1 MRVSFRLAIAY
12 LKKQKGRTLSLI
24 ISIALAV
31 MLVFTLNVVPESKS
45 KHDIKKAYKNFSDYH
60 VEYNDINLETVEQ
73 LKKDKSIKV
82 INDVVNLGNVVSNKG
97 VSINLNSYS
106 NDFIDAYG
114 YEHGPYG
121 YELIKGNEPKNEN
134 EIVIEEKALKEMGL
148 SDKLGQSI
156 DFNIIKKY
164 TDENNQNQIY
174 SKEKSFKLVGIVKKP
189 DGFYE
194 ENLYYKVKAFTKYTE
209 NQSILPKELVSHSG
223 VLKFTT
229 STPSMSMVNK
239 AIAKYKLDENRFMI
253 NVQLNEAI
261 QNYDMTQGG
270 EIKIKNKL
278 MPMVAATL
286 VIYNIFNIILIDMTK
301 QIGMVRAIGM
311 TKKKVGYMVCIQSFI
326 VLLMGLAVGFLL
338 GTIASYI
345 GLRSIY
351 NEHISVY
358 ISRESI
364 IEPIIMAV
372 VSVDIASI
380 FTIYKCKKISPI
392 EAIKSTNNSKSIKK
406 DRFYHKLI
414 KKVFGI
420 TGYMA
425 YKNIW
430 RYKTRAILSILSIS
444 MAGSLFIINMVG
456 FNQYDGS
463 VDKLSP
469 LIMEMGESDIILSH
483 NSNNSSEY
491 FNEYTNDEVNK
502 ISKIDGVRQITKSMN
517 ITGYL
522 NSNKENISDYY
533 KQYNPLD
540 NVESN
545 LEIGTAIK
553 GYDKSTLKELEKYLE
568 DGTIDNLKEEGDTIS
583 GVVSN
588 HFYSGSAVSN
598 DSITLK
604 NLKVGDIIEVKIPVT
619 NNKKVK
625 YINKKIK
632 VAGLLNPD
640 YVLNAEGGKD
650 SRFQVILDENSF
662 KNLTGKK
669 GFNNISIKLEKDKEK
684 EVVSKVKE
692 IINEDDFKEMESK
705 YENRK
710 LSTEGNEK
718 LKKEVLV
725 SVVLTMV
732 ISSINIACVVITN
745 IMIRVKEIS
754 TLRAIGMSMKN
765 IKKMIIKES
774 IIYGVLS
781 SIIAGVFSSYNTYKS
796 MQRANEIFSKG
807 MGIKQA
813 YEFKVPVV
821 EILQFGVAAILICV
835 IAGYLAKNR
844 VSKLSIVE
852 GLRNEE

>member
-24 ISIALAV
+24 TSITLAV
-31 MLVFTLNVVPESKS
+31 ILVFTLNVVPESKS
-45 KHDIKKAYKNFSDYH
+45 KHDIKKAYKNFSNYH
-60 VEYNDINLETVEQ
+60 VEYSDLNLETVEQ
-73 LKKDKSIKV
+73 LKNDKSIKV
-82 INDVVNLGNVVSNKG
+82 INDVINLGNAVSDKG
-97 VSINLNSYS
+97 VSISLNSY
-106 NDFIDAYG
+106 NKGFIDSYG
-114 YEHGPYG
+114 YTF
-121 YELIKGNEPKNEN
+121 IKGNEPKNEN

-148 SDKLGQSI
+148 RDKLGQSI
-156 DFNIIKKY
+156 DFDIIKKY

-174 SKEKSFKLVGIVKKP
+174 SKEKVFKLVGIVKKP

-209 NQSILPKELVSHSG
+209 NQSILPKELVNHSG
-223 VLKFTT
+223 VLNFTT
-229 STPSMSMVNK
+229 STPN
-239 AIAKYKLDENRFMI
+239 IAMADKLITKYKLDDEKFMI

-261 QNYDMTQGG
+261 QNYEMSKGAN
-270 EIKIKNKL
+270 IKVSNKL

-311 TKKKVGYMVCIQSFI
+311 TKKNVRHMVCIQSFI
-326 VLLMGLAVGFLL
+326 VLLIGLALGFLL

-358 ISRESI
+358 ISKESI

-372 VSVDIASI
+372 VSVAIASI
-380 FTIYKCKKISPI
+380 FTIYKSGKISPI
-392 EAIKSTNNSKSIKK
+392 EAIRNTNSSKSIKK

-430 RYKTRAILSILSIS
+430 RYKTRTILSILSIS
-444 MAGSLFIINMVG
+444 MTGFLFITNMVA
-456 FNQYDGS
+456 FNQYDKN
-463 VDKLSP
+463 VDILSP
-469 LIMEMGESDIILSH
+469 IIMEMGESDIILSH

-491 FNEYTNDEVNK
+491 FNEYTDDEVSK
-502 ISKIDGVRQITKSMN
+502 ISNIDGVMELTKSMN

-522 NSNKENISDYY
+522 SSNKENISDYY

-540 NVESN
+540 NDESN

-553 GYDKSTLKELEKYLE
+553 GYDKSTLKELVKYLE

-588 HFYSGSAVSN
+588 HFYSGSEVSN
-598 DSITLK
+598 DSTTLK
-604 NLKVGDIIEVKIPVT
+604 DLKVGDIIEVKIPVI
-619 NNKKVK
+619 NGKEVK
-625 YINKKIK
+625 YVNKKIK

-669 GFNNISIKLEKDKEK
+669 GFNNIFIKLEKDKEK

-732 ISSINIACVVITN
+732 ISSINIACIVITN

>member
-31 MLVFTLNVVPESKS
+31 ILVFTLNVVPESKS
-45 KHDIKKAYKNFSDYH
+45 KHDIKEAYKNFSDYH
-60 VEYNDINLETVEQ
+60 VEYSNLNFETVDQ
-73 LKKDKSIKV
+73 LKNDKTIKV
-82 INDVVNLGNVVSNKG
+82 INDVINLGNAVSNKG
-97 VSINLNSYS
+97 VSISLNSYS
-106 NDFIDAYG
+106 KGFIDSYG
-114 YEHGPYG
+114 YN
-121 YELIKGNEPKNEN
+121 LIKGNEPKNED

-164 TDENNQNQIY
+164 MDENNQNQIY

-209 NQSILPKELVSHSG
+209 NQSILPKELISHSG

-229 STPSMSMVNK
+229 STPSMAMANK
-239 AIAKYKLDENRFMI
+239 AINKYKLDENKFMI

-261 QNYDMTQGG
+261 QDYDMYKGG
-270 EIKIKNKL
+270 KIKINNKL
-278 MPMVAATL
+278 IPMVAATL

-301 QIGMVRAIGM
+301 QIGMARAIGM
-311 TKKKVGYMVCIQSFI
+311 TKKNVRYMVCIQSFI
-326 VLLMGLAVGFLL
+326 VLLIGLAVGFLL

-351 NEHISVY
+351 NEHISLY
-358 ISRESI
+358 ISKESI
-364 IEPIIMAV
+364 IEPLSMAV
-372 VSVDIASI
+372 ASVAIASI

-392 EAIKSTNNSKSIKK
+392 EAIRSTNSSKSIKK

-414 KKVFGI
+414 RKVFGL

-430 RYKTRAILSILSIS
+430 IYKTRTILSILSIS
-444 MAGSLFIINMVG
+444 MAGSLFITKMVG
-456 FNQYDGS
+456 FNQYDGK
-463 VDKLSP
+463 VDSLSP

-491 FNEYTNDEVNK
+491 FNEYTDDELNE
-502 ISKIDGVRQITKSMN
+502 ISKIDGVREITKSMN
-517 ITGYL
+517 VTGYL
-522 NSNKENISDYY
+522 NSKKENISDFY
-533 KQYNPLD
+533 KTYIPLD
-540 NVESN
+540 SDESN
-545 LEIGTAIK
+545 LEIGTVIK
-553 GYDKSTLKELEKYLE
+553 GYEKSTLKELEKYLE
-568 DGTIDNLKEEGDTIS
+568 DGNIDNLKEEDDTIS
-583 GVVSN
+583 AMVSN
-588 HFYSGSAVSN
+588 HFYLDSKVSSN
-598 DSITLK
+598 ETILK
-604 NLKVGDIIEVKIPVT
+604 DLKVGDIIEVKIPVT
-619 NNKKVK
+619 NNKEVK
-625 YINKKIK
+625 YVNQKIK
-632 VAGLLNPD
+632 VAGLLNTD
-640 YVLNAEGGKD
+640 YVLNVEGGRD
-650 SRFQVILDENSF
+650 SCFQVILDKNSF
-662 KNLTGKK
+662 ENLTGKK
-669 GFNNISIKLEKDKEK
+669 GFNNIFIKLQKDKE
-684 EVVSKVKE
+684 EVVVSKAKE
-692 IINEDDFKEMESK
+692 IINGNSFNEMESK
-705 YENRK
+705 YDNRK
-710 LSTEGNEK
+710 LSTNHNVE
-718 LKKEVLV
+718 LKKEILV

-732 ISSINIACVVITN
+732 ISSINIACIVITN

-754 TLRAIGMSMKN
+754 TLRAIGMRMKN
-765 IKKMIIKES
+765 IKKMILKES

-781 SIIAGVFSSYNTYKS
+781 SIIAGVFSSYDVYKN
-796 MQRANEIFSKG
+796 MKKANEIFSQG
-807 MGIKQA
+807 LGIKQA

-852 GLRNEE
+852 GLKNEE

>member
-12 LKKQKGRTLSLI
+12 LKKQKGRSLSLI
-24 ISIALAV
+24 TSIALAFI
-31 MLVFTLNVVPESKS
+31 LVFTLNVVPESKS
-45 KHDIKKAYKNFSDYH
+45 KHDIKEAYKNFSDYH
-60 VEYNDINLETVEQ
+60 VEYSDINLETVDQ
-73 LKKDKSIKV
+73 LKNDESIKV
-82 INDVVNLGNVVSNKG
+82 INDVINLGNAVSDKG
-97 VSINLNSYS
+97 VSISLNSYS
-106 NDFIDAYG
+106 DDFIDAYG
-114 YEHGPYG
+114 YDNGPYG
-121 YELIKGNEPKNEN
+121 YNLIKGNEPKNEN

-148 SDKLGQSI
+148 GDNLGQSI
-156 DFNIIKKY
+156 DFDIIKNY
-164 TDENNQNQIY
+164 RDENNQNQIY

-194 ENLYYKVKAFTKYTE
+194 DNLYYKVKAFTKYTE
-209 NQSILPKELVSHSG
+209 NQSILPKELISHSG

-229 STPSMSMVNK
+229 STPSISMVYD
-239 AIAKYKLDENRFMI
+239 AIAKYKLDDERFMI

-261 QNYDMTQGG
+261 QDYDMTKGG
-270 EIKIKNKL
+270 KVKITNKL
-278 MPMVAATL
+278 IPMVAAAL

-326 VLLMGLAVGFLL
+326 VLIIGLAVGFLL
-338 GTIASYI
+338 GTIASFI

-351 NEHISVY
+351 NEHISLY
-358 ISRESI
+358 ISKGSM
-364 IEPIIMAV
+364 IEPVSMAI
-372 VSVDIASI
+372 VSVVIASI

-392 EAIKSTNNSKSIKK
+392 EAIRSNNSSKSIKK

-414 KKVFGI
+414 RKVFGNS
-420 TGYMA
+420 GYMA

-430 RYKTRAILSILSIS
+430 RNKTRTILSILSIS
-444 MAGSLFIINMVG
+444 MAGSLFITNMVG
-456 FNQYDGS
+456 FNQYDGK
-463 VDKLSP
+463 VDSLSP

-491 FNEYTNDEVNK
+491 FNEYADDEVSK
-502 ISKIDGVRQITKSMN
+502 ISKIDGVSELTKSMN
-517 ITGYL
+517 VKGYL
-522 NSNKENISDYY
+522 NTNKENISDFY
-533 KQYNPLD
+533 KQNITLD
-540 NVESN
+540 SDESN

-553 GYDKSTLKELEKYLE
+553 GYDKATIKELEKYLE
-568 DGTIDNLKEEGDTIS
+568 DGNIDNLKEEGDTIS

-588 HFYSGSAVSN
+588 HFYSGTELSSN
-598 DSITLK
+598 ASVLNDLK
-604 NLKVGDIIEVKIPVT
+604 IGDIIEVKIPLI
-619 NNKKVK
+619 NDKEVK
-625 YINKKIK
+625 YVNQKIK
-632 VAGLLNPD
+632 AAGLLNTD

-650 SRFQVILDENSF
+650 SQFQVILDENSF

-669 GFNNISIKLEKDKEK
+669 GFNNIFIKLQKDKE
-684 EVVSKVKE
+684 EAVVSKVKE
-692 IINEDDFKEMESK
+692 IIDENGFNEMESK

-710 LSTEGNEK
+710 MSTEGNEK

-745 IMIRVKEIS
+745 IMVRVKEIS

-781 SIIAGVFSSYNTYKS
+781 VVIAGVFSSYDVYKN
-796 MQRANEIFSKG
+796 MQRSNEIFSKG
-807 MGIKQA
+807 LGIEQA
-813 YEFKVPVV
+813 YVFKVPVV
-821 EILQFGVAAILICV
+821 EILQFGVVAILICV
-835 IAGYLAKNR
+835 IAGYIAKNR
-844 VSKLSIVE
+844 ISKLSIVE

>member
-31 MLVFTLNVVPESKS
+31 MLVFTLNVVPESKN
-45 KHDIKKAYKNFSDYH
+45 KHDIKEAYKNFSDYH
-60 VEYNDINLETVEQ
+60 VEYSDINLETVDK
-73 LKKDKSIKV
+73 LKNDKAIKV
-82 INDVVNLGNVVSNKG
+82 INDVINLGNAVSNNG
-97 VSINLNSYS
+97 VSISLNSY
-106 NDFIDAYG
+106 NEDFIGSYG
-114 YEHGPYG
+114 YDIGPYG
-121 YELIKGNEPKNEN
+121 YKLIKGTEPKNEN

-194 ENLYYKVKAFTKYTE
+194 DNLYYKVKAFTKYTE
-209 NQSILPKELVSHSG
+209 NQSILPKELISHSG
-223 VLKFTT
+223 VLNFTT
-229 STPSMSMVNK
+229 STPSIAMANK
-239 AIAKYKLDENRFMI
+239 LIAKYKLDEDKFMI

-261 QNYDMTQGG
+261 QNYEMYQGEG
-270 EIKIKNKL
+270 IKISNKL
-278 MPMVAATL
+278 IPMVASTL

-311 TKKKVGYMVCIQSFI
+311 TKKNVRYMICIQSFI
-326 VLLMGLAVGFLL
+326 VLLIGLAVGFLL

-345 GLRSIY
+345 GLRSIC
-351 NEHISVY
+351 NESIY
-358 ISRESI
+358 ISKESI
-364 IEPIIMAV
+364 IEPLIMAV
-372 VSVDIASI
+372 VSVAIASI
-380 FTIYKCKKISPI
+380 VTIYKCGKISPI
-392 EAIKSTNNSKSIKK
+392 EAIRSTNSSKSIKK

-414 KKVFGI
+414 RKVFGL

-430 RYKTRAILSILSIS
+430 RYKTRTILSILSIS
-444 MAGSLFIINMVG
+444 MAGSLFITNMVA
-456 FNQYDGS
+456 FNQYDKK
-463 VDKLSP
+463 VDSLSP
-469 LIMEMGESDIILSH
+469 MITEMGESDIILSH

-491 FNEYTNDEVNK
+491 FNEYTDDEVSK
-502 ISKIDGVRQITKSMN
+502 ISKIDGVSELAKSMSA
-517 ITGYL
+517 TGYL
-522 NSNKENISDYY
+522 NSNKESISDYY
-533 KQYNPLD
+533 KQYNPID
-540 NVESN
+540 SDESN
-545 LEIGTAIK
+545 LEIGTVIK
-553 GYDKSTLKELEKYLE
+553 GYDKSTLKELGKYLE
-568 DGTIDNLKEEGDTIS
+568 DGNIDNLKEEGDTIS

-588 HFYSGSAVSN
+588 HFYAGTEISSN
-598 DSITLK
+598 ASTLK
-604 NLKVGDIIEVKIPVT
+604 DLKVGDIIKVKIPVI
-619 NNKKVK
+619 NDKEVK
-625 YINKKIK
+625 YVNQKIK
-632 VAGLLNPD
+632 VAGLLNTD

-650 SRFQVILDENSF
+650 SCLQVILDENSF
-662 KNLTGKK
+662 ENLTGKK
-669 GFNNISIKLEKDKEK
+669 GFNNISIKLQKDKEE

-710 LSTEGNEK
+710 MSTEGNEK

-732 ISSINIACVVITN
+732 ISSINIACIVITN

-765 IKKMIIKES
+765 IKKMILKES

-781 SIIAGVFSSYNTYKS
+781 SIIAGVFSSYDTYKN
-796 MQRANEIFSKG
+796 MQRANEIFSQG

-821 EILQFGVAAILICV
+821 EILQFVVAAILICV

-852 GLRNEE
+852 GLKNEE

>member
-12 LKKQKGRTLSLI
+12 LKKQKGRTVSLI

-31 MLVFTLNVVPESKS
+31 ILVFTLNVVPESKN
-45 KHDIKKAYKNFSDYH
+45 KHDIKEAYKNFSDYH
-60 VEYNDINLETVEQ
+60 VEYNNVNLKTVDQ
-73 LKKDKSIKV
+73 LKNDKTIKV
-82 INDVVNLGNVVSNKG
+82 INDVINLGNAVSDKG
-97 VSINLNSYS
+97 VSVRLNSYS
-106 NDFIDAYG
+106 KGFIDSYG
-114 YEHGPYG
+114 YTF
-121 YELIKGNEPKNEN
+121 IKGTEPKNEN
-134 EIVIEEKALKEMGL
+134 EIVIEEKFLKEMGL

-156 DFNIIKKY
+156 DFNIIKNY

-189 DGFYE
+189 DEFYKE
-194 ENLYYKVKAFTKYTE
+194 DLYYKVKAFTKYTE
-209 NQSILPKELVSHSG
+209 NQSILPKELISHSG

-229 STPSMSMVNK
+229 SIDMANE
-239 AIAKYKLDENRFMI
+239 AIAKYKLDDERFRI

-261 QNYDMTQGG
+261 QNYEMSKG
-270 EIKIKNKL
+270 ENIKINNKL
-278 MPMVAATL
+278 IPMVAATL
-286 VIYNIFNIILIDMTK
+286 VIYNIFNIILIDMKK

-311 TKKKVGYMVCIQSFI
+311 TKKNVRYMVCIKSFI
-326 VLLMGLAVGFLL
+326 LLLIGLAVGFLL
-338 GTIASYI
+338 GTIVSYI

-358 ISRESI
+358 ISKESI

-372 VSVDIASI
+372 FSVAIASI
-380 FTIYKCKKISPI
+380 VTIYKCGKISPI
-392 EAIKSTNNSKSIKK
+392 EAIRSTNSSKSIKK
-406 DRFYHKLI
+406 DRLYHKLI
-414 KKVFGI
+414 RKVFGL

-430 RYKTRAILSILSIS
+430 RFKTRTILSILSIS
-444 MAGSLFIINMVG
+444 MAGSVFIINMVG
-456 FNQYDGS
+456 FNQYDGN
-463 VDKLSP
+463 VDILSP
-469 LIMEMGESDIILSH
+469 TIMKMGESDIILSH

-491 FNEYTNDEVNK
+491 FNEYTDDDVNK
-502 ISKIDGVRQITKSMN
+502 ISKIDGVREITKSMN
-517 ITGYL
+517 VTGYL

-533 KQYNPLD
+533 KQSITLD
-540 NVESN
+540 NNESN

-553 GYDKSTLKELEKYLE
+553 GYDKGTLKELEKYLE
-568 DGTIDNLKEEGDTIS
+568 DGNIDNLKEDGDTIS

-598 DSITLK
+598 DSSTLK
-604 NLKVGDIIEVKIPVT
+604 DLKVGDIIEVKIPLINDT
-619 NNKKVK
+619 EVK
-625 YINKKIK
+625 YVNQKIK
-632 VAGLLNPD
+632 VAGLLNTD

-650 SRFQVILDENSF
+650 SRFQVILDKNSF
-662 KNLTGKK
+662 ENLTGKK
-669 GFNNISIKLEKDKEK
+669 GFNNISIKVEKDKEE

-692 IINEDDFKEMESK
+692 IINEDDFKKMESK

-710 LSTEGNEK
+710 MSTEGNEK

-725 SVVLTMV
+725 SVVITMV
-732 ISSINIACVVITN
+732 ISSINIVCIVITN

-796 MQRANEIFSKG
+796 MQRANEMFSQRL
-807 MGIKQA
+807 GIKQA
-813 YEFKVPVV
+813 YELKVPVV

-835 IAGYLAKNR
+835 IAGYLAKNK

-852 GLRNEE
+852 GLKNEE

>member
-24 ISIALAV
+24 TSIALAFI
-31 MLVFTLNVVPESKS
+31 LVFALNVVPESKS
-45 KHDIKKAYKNFSDYH
+45 KHDIKEAYKNFSDYH
-60 VEYNDINLETVEQ
+60 VEYSNINLEIVDQ
-73 LKKDKSIKV
+73 LKNDKTIKV
-82 INDVVNLGNVVSNKG
+82 INDVINLGNAVSNKG
-97 VSINLNSYS
+97 VSISLNSYS
-106 NDFIDAYG
+106 KGFIDSYG
-114 YEHGPYG
+114 YN
-121 YELIKGNEPKNEN
+121 LIKGNEPKNEN
-134 EIVIEEKALKEMGL
+134 EIVIEEKAVKEMGL

-156 DFNIIKKY
+156 DFNIIKNY

-194 ENLYYKVKAFTKYTE
+194 GNLYYKVKAFTKYTE
-209 NQSILPKELVSHSG
+209 NQSILPKELISHSG

-229 STPSMSMVNK
+229 SIAMADK
-239 AIAKYKLDENRFMI
+239 AIAKYKLDDERFMP

-261 QNYDMTQGG
+261 QNYDMSKGG
-270 EIKIKNKL
+270 TVKINNKL
-278 MPMVAATL
+278 IPMVAATL

-311 TKKKVGYMVCIQSFI
+311 TKKNVRYMVCIQSFI
-326 VLLMGLAVGFLL
+326 VLLIGLAVGFLL
-338 GTIASYI
+338 GTLASYI

-358 ISRESI
+358 ISKESI
-364 IEPIIMAV
+364 IEPLIMAV
-372 VSVDIASI
+372 VSVAISSI
-380 FTIYKCKKISPI
+380 FTIYKCGKISPI
-392 EAIKSTNNSKSIKK
+392 EAIRSTNSSKSIKK
-406 DRFYHKLI
+406 DRFYHKLMR
-414 KKVFGI
+414 KVFGL

-430 RYKTRAILSILSIS
+430 RYKTRTILSILSIS
-444 MAGSLFIINMVG
+444 MAGSLFITNMVA
-456 FNQYDGS
+456 FNEYDKN
-463 VDKLSP
+463 VDSLSP
-469 LIMEMGESDIILSH
+469 IITEMGESDIILSN

-491 FNEYTNDEVNK
+491 FNEYTDDEVSK
-502 ISKIDGVRQITKSMN
+502 ISKIDGVSELTKSMN
-517 ITGYL
+517 ATGYL

-540 NVESN
+540 SDESN

-568 DGTIDNLKEEGDTIS
+568 DGNIDNLKEEGDTIS
-583 GVVSN
+583 AIVSN

-598 DSITLK
+598 DSITIK
-604 NLKVGDIIEVKIPVT
+604 DLKVGDIIEVKIPVT
-619 NNKKVK
+619 KDKEVR
-625 YINKKIK
+625 YVNKKIK
-632 VAGLLNPD
+632 VAGLLNTD
-640 YVLNAEGGKD
+640 YILNAEGGTD

-669 GFNNISIKLEKDKEK
+669 GFNNISIKLKKDKE
-684 EVVSKVKE
+684 EVVVSKVKE
-692 IINEDDFKEMESK
+692 IINGNDFKEMESK
-705 YENRK
+705 YDNRK
-710 LSTEGNEK
+710 LSTDRNVK

-732 ISSINIACVVITN
+732 ISSINIVCIVITN

-754 TLRAIGMSMKN
+754 TLRAIGMSIKN
-765 IKKMIIKES
+765 IKKMILKES
-774 IIYGVLS
+774 TIYGVLS
-781 SIIAGVFSSYNTYKS
+781 SIIAGVFSSYDTYKN
-796 MQRANEIFSKG
+796 MQKANEVFSQG
-807 MGIKQA
+807 LGIKQA

-852 GLRNEE
+852 GLKNEE